1 MGVGWKA
8 LTRPPKMYQN
18 NVGLSQ
24 TAPTEHGHK
33 VRAPIAGTCNRS
45 YSHQA
50 KTDLNKKSG
59 AMHQTL
65 IFFNIDAQGFRL
77 TKNENPPTRVGVTS
91 QPAHGWQIGR
101 HRLAGNSHFPQWR
114 IFIFCFSEPL
124 GINIEEYEGL
134 DSGALYKTFY
144 SNAFGRGVNK

>member
-1 MGVGWKA
+1 
-8 LTRPPKMYQN
+8 MYQN

-65 IFFNIDAQGFRL
+65 IFFNIDAQGFRK
-77 TKNENPPTRVGVTS
+77 TTNENPPTWEMGVTS
-91 QPAHGWQIGR
+91 
-101 HRLAGNSHFPQWR
+101 
-114 IFIFCFSEPL
+114 
-124 GINIEEYEGL
+124 
-134 DSGALYKTFY
+134 
-144 SNAFGRGVNK
+144 